1 MSYDLKKYVRPGLTE
16 KDLKEIEDAFNLF
29 DKDKSG
35 TIDMSELNLAMESLG
50 VQSKDINLMRAMADG
65 DTNKSGGIDFEEF
78 LDMITGKLVSLALK
92 QILLFLVI

>member
-16 KDLKEIEDAFNLF
+16 KDLKEIQDAFNLF

-50 VQSKDINLMRAMADG
+50 VQNKDVNLMRAMADG

-92 QILLFLVI
+92 